1 MKKRILIFTGV
12 ALSLIVSTYAS
23 PEGGVAHWQ
32 QEVEVRVA
40 RVLENNDADAD
51 GALNAAELEQFIVQV
66 KEKRKEHIAKMRAKH
81 EEQKA
86 KGPHGESWKNRTD
99 AERAER
105 LLEKFDV
112 DGSGSLDS
120 AELFEAFVSMRDR
133 KVRAKHDHWYGN
145 EGPPPPVS
153 EE

>member
-1 MKKRILIFTGV
+1 MKKRILIFAGV

-23 PEGGVAHWQ
+23 PEGDGKSRPNP
-32 QEVEVRVA
+32 EERVA

-51 GALNAAELEQFIVQV
+51 GALNAAELEQFIVQM

-81 EEQKA
+81 EEQKT

-99 AERAER
+99 AERAGR

-120 AELFEAFVSMRDR
+120 AELLEAFRSLRDR
-133 KVRAKHDHWYGN
+133 KHRAMHDHGHGH
-145 EGPPPPVS
+145 EGPPPVS

>member
-1 MKKRILIFTGV
+1 MKKRILIFAGV

-23 PEGGVAHWQ
+23 PEGDGKSRPNP
-32 QEVEVRVA
+32 EERVA

-51 GALNAAELEQFIVQV
+51 GALNAAELEQFIVQM